1 MVLSL
6 SLSSIYRLCSIYPP
20 PPLLNDPINSTFE
33 MAGMYFP
40 LLDDRYIFQTKPV
53 ELEMPP
59 KRRLSEGSDG
69 GEEEEA
75 VGHIEEEEKVREA
88 GEIMFVVLTVH

>member
-1 MVLSL
+1 
-6 SLSSIYRLCSIYPP
+6 
-20 PPLLNDPINSTFE
+20 
-33 MAGMYFP
+33 MAGMHFP

-75 VGHIEEEEKVREA
+75 VGHIEEEEKVRV
-88 GEIMFVVLTVH
+88 GPGRPKKKKIDPTQQMQVSDWSCRVMLKK